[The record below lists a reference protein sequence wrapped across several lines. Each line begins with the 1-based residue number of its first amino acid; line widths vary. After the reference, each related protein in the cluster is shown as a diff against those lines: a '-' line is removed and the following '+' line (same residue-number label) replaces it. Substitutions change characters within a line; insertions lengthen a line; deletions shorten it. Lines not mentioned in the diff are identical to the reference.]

1 MSEERER
8 LVDEILDKALANYSQ
23 AEPRMG
29 LEGRVLARLEE
40 EKTAGARAWW
50 WRWAWAPAAAALLIA
65 GGLYLARP
73 KTETSSTPS
82 VAQKATPPA
91 TATAPAT
98 QPSVAQAVPQVKPH
112 VRPSSQPRPAL
123 AVVAA
128 KQPQFP
134 AQQGLS
140 EQERLLLAYVR
151 LQPQAAAQ
159 QAKAAGEPL
168 AEMKIEPLDIPPL
181 NPDGDQQA
189 PQH

>member
-1 MSEERER
+1 MSEEREK
-8 LVDEILDKALANYSQ
+8 LVDEILDQALANYSQ

-50 WRWAWAPAAAALLIA
+50 WKWAWAPVAAALLIA

-73 KTETSSTPS
+73 KTGTPS
-82 VAQKATPPA
+82 TVAVRPTPPV
-91 TATAPAT
+91 TIPAPAT
-98 QPSVAQAVPQVKPH
+98 QPPVAQVAAQVKPR
-112 VRPSSQPRPAL
+112 VGRTPQPRPAL
-123 AVVAA
+123 AFAAA

-134 AQQGLS
+134 APQALG

-168 AEMKIEPLDIPPL
+168 ADIKIQPLDIPPV
-181 NPDGDQQA
+181 NPDGNQQA
-189 PQH
+189 PER

>member
-1 MSEERER
+1 MSEGREKFA
-8 LVDEILDKALANYSQ
+8 DEVLDKALANYSQ

-40 EKTAGARAWW
+40 QKTARARTW

-73 KTETSSTPS
+73 KTETPPPPS
-82 VAQKATPPA
+82 VAEKSAPPVI
-91 TATAPAT
+91 ATAPTT
-98 QPSVAQAVPQVKPH
+98 QPPFAQTAAQIKPR
-112 VRPSSQPRPAL
+112 VRPSPRPRPAL
-123 AVVAA
+123 SAAAA

-134 AQQGLS
+134 APQALS
-140 EQERLLLAYVR
+140 RQDRLLLAYVR

-168 AEMKIEPLDIPPL
+168 AEIQIEPLDIPSL
-181 NPDGDQQA
+181 NPDEDQQA

>member
-1 MSEERER
+1 MSEEKER
-8 LVDEILDKALANYSQ
+8 FVDEILDKALANYSQ

-40 EKTAGARAWW
+40 EKTASARVW

-73 KTETSSTPS
+73 KTGTPS
-82 VAQKATPPA
+82 KVAVQPTPPV
-91 TATAPAT
+91 TTTAPAP
-98 QPSVAQAVPQVKPH
+98 QPPVAQTAAQGKPR

-123 AVVAA
+123 AVAAA

-134 AQQGLS
+134 APQALS
-140 EQERLLLAYVR
+140 EQEKLLLAFVR

-159 QAKAAGEPL
+159 QAQAAGQPL
-168 AEMKIEPLDIPPL
+168 AEVKIEPLDISPL
-181 NPDGDQQA
+181 NPDEDQQA